1 MCFRIYTQTRI
12 STYMRDH
19 TYCAVE
25 KSLQIPAKPSDRE
38 FLSIVT
44 AFQDLWL
51 MVENH
56 VCIRIPV

>member
-1 MCFRIYTQTRI
+1 
-12 STYMRDH
+12 MRDH